1 VQGGVDIFGL
11 QKLTSSQS
19 VHEPKVEFVIITMFF
34 ETLAPASKRALTVS
48 TDEWT
53 PIWVSAKMARCKGG
67 STEIRVIW

>member
-11 QKLTSSQS
+11 QKLNTSQS
-19 VHEPKVEFVIITMFF
+19 VHEPKVEYVIITMFF

-53 PIWVSAKMARCKGG
+53 PMRVSAKMARCKGG
-67 STEIRVIW
+67 STEI